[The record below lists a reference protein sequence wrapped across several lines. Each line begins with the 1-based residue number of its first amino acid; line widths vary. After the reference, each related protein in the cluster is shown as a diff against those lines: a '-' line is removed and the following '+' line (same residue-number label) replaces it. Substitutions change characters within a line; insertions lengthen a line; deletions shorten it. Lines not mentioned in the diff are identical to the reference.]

1 MRQRIPVSDLRVGM
15 RVVELDISWLKSPFW
30 RHAFTIQTQN
40 EITLLR
46 QHCQHVEISV
56 STKIKGAKS
65 AKQLPSSTQGNSTQ
79 KAVDVPQQGMSKPN
93 ASIVTHQKIAQAQ
106 QHLQQVAGKITDVFD
121 DARTGHALDAPK
133 LQHSVELLTQDVL
146 TDTNSL
152 LLLSQLQNKDQ
163 SLSEKSINVCI
174 LTLTF
179 AKHLGIKK
187 DQLHQLGLGALL
199 HDIGMLRVPASLL
212 NHKGTL
218 NASQKAI
225 IQQHVIDGVS
235 MVAHH
240 DNLADIKD
248 MIAYHHERYDGS
260 GYPYGLKGRAIP
272 LFARILGITTTYEAM
287 TRERFFSSKT
297 TPTHALS
304 KLYAW
309 RHQLFDGRLVE
320 KFIQALGVYPPG
332 CIVQL
337 NTGQIAIVTEINPE
351 KRTRPV
357 VRLLMSED
365 KVLLK
370 EQPEINLIMSEYEW
384 IKVQKILDTQELE
397 LTKLI

>member
-1 MRQRIPVSDLRVGM
+1 M
-15 RVVELDISWLKSPFW
+15 RVLELDISWLKSPFW

-56 STKIKGAKS
+56 SSKIKARKKAPEAS
-65 AKQLPSSTQGNSTQ
+65 SSTPSAQVKGRADSSSSQ
-79 KAVDVPQQGMSKPN
+79 ADKP
-93 ASIVTHQKIAQAQ
+93 ASPSPKLAHAR
-106 QHLQQVAGKITDVFD
+106 QHLKQVATKITDVFE

-133 LQHSVELLTQDVL
+133 LQQSVELLAQDVL
-146 TDTNSL
+146 TDASSL
-152 LLLSQLQNKDQ
+152 LLLGQLQNKDQ
-163 SLSEKSINVCI
+163 TLSDKSINVCI

-187 DQLHQLGLGALL
+187 DQLHLLGLGALL
-199 HDIGMLRVPASLL
+199 HDIGMLKVPASLL
-212 NHKGTL
+212 NHQGTL
-218 NASQKAI
+218 NASQRAI
-225 IQQHVIDGVS
+225 IQQHVVHGVS

-240 DNLADIKD
+240 EGLAEIKD

-260 GYPYGLKGRAIP
+260 GYPNGLKGRAIP

-297 TPTHALS
+297 SPTHALS

-332 CIVQL
+332 CIVLL
-337 NTGQIAIVTEINPE
+337 NTGQIAIVTEINAE

-357 VRLLMSED
+357 VRLLMAED
-365 KVLLK
+365 KTVLK
-370 EQPEINLIMSEYEW
+370 EQPEVNLILNEYEW
-384 IKVQKILDTQELE
+384 IKIQKILDTQELAVANLLE
-397 LTKLI
+397 